1 MSDKTVVKAAK
12 NVVESGE
19 GIARNI
25 WLAGLGLY
33 SRSLDEAQQ
42 WNEKTT
48 QAFDELV
55 ERGKEVEVEAKEA
68 LSKNAEKATD
78 EVEAGMNDLFYRL
91 SGVDREKLER
101 MDEKIDKLTA
111 AVEKLAESE

>member
-19 GIARNI
+19 SIARNI

-33 SRSLDEAQQ
+33 SRSLEEAQQ
-42 WNEKTT
+42 LNEKTSNV
-48 QAFDELV
+48 FDELV
-55 ERGKEVEVEAKEA
+55 ERGKEVEVQAKECIGR
-68 LSKNAEKATD
+68 NTEKASE

-101 MDEKIDKLTA
+101 MDEKIDKLTK
-111 AVEKLAESE
+111 AVEKLAAAE

>member
-1 MSDKTVVKAAK
+1 MSNSTVVKAAK

-19 GIARNI
+19 GVARNI

-33 SRSLDEAQQ
+33 SRSLEEAQQ
-42 WNEKTT
+42 INEKSN
-48 QAFDELV
+48 QVFDELV
-55 ERGKEVEVEAKEA
+55 ERGKEVEIQAKEC
-68 LSKNAEKATD
+68 LGKNAEKATD

-101 MDEKIDKLTA
+101 MDDKIDRLTL
-111 AVEKLAESE
+111 AVEKLAEAE

>member
-1 MSDKTVVKAAK
+1 MIDKTVVKAAK

-19 GIARNI
+19 GVARNI

-33 SRSLDEAQQ
+33 SRTLEEAQQ
-42 WNEKTT
+42 LNEKTSG
-48 QAFDELV
+48 AFDELV
-55 ERGKEVEVEAKEA
+55 ERGKEVETQAKECIGE
-68 LSKNAEKATD
+68 NAEKASD

-101 MDEKIDKLTA
+101 MDEKIDKLTL
-111 AVEKLAESE
+111 AVEKLAEEE

>member
-1 MSDKTVVKAAK
+1 MSDNTVVKAAK
-12 NVVESGE
+12 HVVESGE
-19 GIARNI
+19 GVARNI

-42 WNEKTT
+42 LNEKTN
-48 QAFDELV
+48 QAFEDLV
-55 ERGKEVEVEAKEA
+55 ERGKQVETEAKECIG
-68 LSKNAEKATD
+68 KNTEKATD

-91 SGVDREKLER
+91 SGVDRDKLER

-111 AVEKLAESE
+111 AVEKLAASE